1 MHSWVSHYDLILF
14 DLDGLLVDSELL
26 HFAAFREVMGSKGI
40 ALPWSFSEYSQ
51 RAHFTRTGLR
61 EAAYREFP
69 QLAAIEPS
77 WDQIVAERKA
87 AYMKLLQRGELSLM
101 PGVESLLDSITS
113 RKILSCVVTNSPA
126 EQVERLQ
133 RDLPALTQIP
143 HWITRE
149 AYRDPKPAPDGYLE
163 ALGRYAPHEG
173 AKVIGFEDS
182 ARGLEALS
190 HAHVPGVL
198 ICAPDLPQVEWAL
211 ARGALY
217 VPSFHSLE
225 SLTQLTGRLTHK

>member
-1 MHSWVSHYDLILF
+1 MHAWLCHYDLILF
-14 DLDGLLVDSELL
+14 DLDGLLVDSEMM
-26 HFAAFREVMGSKGI
+26 HFAAFREVMHSKGI
-40 ALPWSFSEYSQ
+40 ALPWTFSEYSA

-61 EAAYREFP
+61 EASYREFP

-77 WDQIVAERKA
+77 WDQIIAERKA

-101 PGVESLLDSITS
+101 PGVEPLLQSITE

-126 EQVERLQ
+126 EQVERLR
-133 RDLPALTQIP
+133 RDLPSLNQIP

-163 ALGRYAPHEG
+163 ALMRYAPQEE

-182 ARGLEALS
+182 ARGFEAL
-190 HAHVPGVL
+190 ANAGVPGVL

-225 SLTQLTGRLTHK
+225 SLTGRLT